1 LRTIPQSY
9 APTALECNHQDSVVI
24 KDCVPNLFQFL
35 NSLGHT
41 LPFLFFL
48 PGWLNKPFLRPFFS
62 GFSEFGPYSLFG
74 KFPVLSSFQWISDSP
89 FAFSDTFAVIVG
101 ISEMHV

>member
-1 LRTIPQSY
+1 
-9 APTALECNHQDSVVI
+9 VI

-41 LPFLFFL
+41 LPFLFFYQVGSTSL
-48 PGWLNKPFLRPFFS
+48 FLDLFS
-62 GFSEFGPYSLFG
+62 GFSEFGPYALFG